1 MALSTGDKLGH
12 YEIRGLLGKG
22 GMGEVYRGRDTK
34 LKREVALKVLPGVF
48 ARDPER
54 MARFQR
60 EAEVLASLNHPN
72 IAAIYGVE
80 SDGEHKALVMELVE
94 GDAPKGPL
102 PFDEAWAITSQIAAA
117 LEYAHEKNVIHRDL
131 KPANVKVTP
140 EGIVKLLDFGLAK
153 ALSNRREASVPTGED
168 SPTLTMGATEAGVIL
183 GTAAYMA
190 PEQAKGKPLDK
201 RADIWSFG
209 VVLHELL
216 SGQRL
221 FKGEDIADTLA
232 QVLTKEID
240 LSGVAPRARKLL
252 RRCLERDPKNRL
264 RDIGE
269 ARYLVEE
276 VSATP
281 EVVNVPA
288 PAKPNLLWPAVAGVL
303 LLLGGAAGYGWWSA
317 TRPVAKP
324 LIQLSADLGSELAI
338 GNSTGSAIAISP
350 DGARIAF
357 VSRDSKGL
365 GRLLVRLLENTNVT
379 ELAVGEGATSPVF
392 SPDSQWI
399 AFFSGGKLKKVS
411 VQGGSPVTLCDA
423 PSPRGLSWGEDN
435 NIWFELENRA
445 VISRVSSNGGAPQA
459 MTQFDAKKSEVTHRL
474 PQLLPGGEAI
484 LFTASPDNN
493 GYADATLEVQS
504 LKTNERKTLVQHA
517 SFGRYLPSGHL
528 VYLQEG
534 TVFAAPMDVKRLE
547 LTGPGSPV
555 IENVNSYQVR
565 GYADLDITPS
575 GTAVYIPGTVTSR
588 RKSLFWVDSS
598 GALQTLNAE
607 PADFLDPR
615 VSPDG
620 TRISLMLADAG
631 GIDNVAVF
639 DPGARRI
646 TRLTFLKTSVQNS
659 AVWAPDS
666 KHLVFRSI
674 SKELS
679 GPGLYWMRADGAGD
693 PQRILE
699 GGRWNPESIS
709 PDGKHLAYREGI
721 DIWTLPLDMA
731 DPEHPKPG
739 KPELF
744 VHAEDTVR
752 NVAFSPDGRWLA
764 YSGANASNE
773 VFVRPFPGP
782 GGKWQIS
789 NGGGGL
795 VMWSHNGRE
804 LFYTLPAGGLNVVDY
819 RAQGDTF
826 VAGQPRAWF
835 QKPVTGLGGPDLAPD
850 GKRFVVAMDADAG
863 EQKTSTHAV
872 FLFNF
877 FDELRRRV
885 K

>member
-1 MALSTGDKLGH
+1 
-12 YEIRGLLGKG
+12 
-22 GMGEVYRGRDTK
+22 MGEVYRGRDTK

-80 SDGEHKALVMELVE
+80 SDGEYKALVMELVE

-102 PFDEAWAITSQIAAA
+102 PFDEAWVIASQIAAA

-153 ALSNRREASVPTGED
+153 ALSSRRETSVSIGED

-183 GTAAYMA
+183 GTASYMA
-190 PEQAKGKPLDK
+190 PEQAKGKQVDK

-216 SGQRL
+216 TGQRL

-240 LSGVAPRARKLL
+240 VSGVAPRARKLL
-252 RRCLERDPKNRL
+252 RRCLEKDPKNRL

-276 VSATP
+276 VSAAP
-281 EVVNVPA
+281 EVVSVPA
-288 PAKPNLLWPAVAGVL
+288 PAKVSRLWPALAGVL

-324 LIQLSADLGSELAI
+324 LVQLSADLGSELAI
-338 GNSTGSAIAISP
+338 GNSTGPAIAISP

-357 VSRDSKGL
+357 ISRDAKGQR
-365 GRLLVRLLENTNVT
+365 RLLVRLLESATVT
-379 ELAVGEGATSPVF
+379 ELAVGEGPTSAFF

-399 AFFSGGKLKKVS
+399 AFFAGGKLKKVS
-411 VQGGSPVTLCDA
+411 VQGGSSVTLCDA
-423 PSPRGLSWGEDN
+423 PNPRGGSWGEDG

-459 MTQFDAKKSEVTHRL
+459 VTTFDAKKGEITHRL
-474 PQLLPGGEAI
+474 PQLLPGGEAV
-484 LFTASPDNN
+484 LFTASTDNN
-493 GYADATLEVQS
+493 SYSDATLEVQS
-504 LKTNERKTLVQHA
+504 LKTNERKTLVQRA

-528 VYLQEG
+528 VYMQAG
-534 TVFAAPMDVKRLE
+534 TVFAAPMDVKKLE

-565 GYADLDITPS
+565 GYSDLDFTAA
-575 GTAVYIPGTVTSR
+575 GTAVYIPGTINTR
-588 RKSLFWVDSS
+588 RYSLFSMDAS
-598 GALQTLNAE
+598 GTLQNLNAE
-607 PADFLDPR
+607 PADFGSPL

-620 TRISLMLADAG
+620 TRISLMLADASG
-631 GIDNVAVF
+631 VDNVAVF
-639 DPGARRI
+639 DPGARRM
-646 TRLTFLKTSVQNS
+646 TRLTFLKTSVQNF
-659 AVWAPDS
+659 AVWAPDN
-666 KHLVFRSI
+666 KHLVFRST
-674 SKELS
+674 SKELA
-679 GPGLYWMRADGAGD
+679 GPGLYWLRADGAGD

-699 GGRWNPESIS
+699 GSNWSPESIS
-709 PDGKHLAYREGI
+709 PDGKHLAYHEGTA
-721 DIWTLPLDMA
+721 IWTLPLDVA

-744 VHAEDTVR
+744 LRAEDTVG

-764 YSGANASNE
+764 YSGPNAVNE

-789 NGGGGL
+789 TGGGGR
-795 VMWSHNGRE
+795 VVWSRNGRE
-804 LFYTLPAGGLNVVDY
+804 LFYRVPNGINVVDY
-819 RAQGDTF
+819 KVQGDTF
-826 VAGQPRAWF
+826 VASQPRAWL
-835 QKPVTGLGGPDLAPD
+835 QKLIPNTGAPDLAPD
-850 GKRFVVAMDADAG
+850 GKHFVVVMDADAG
-863 EQKTSTHAV
+863 EQKPSTHAV

-885 K
+885 PVGK

>member
-1 MALSTGDKLGH
+1 MT
-12 YEIRGLLGKG
+12 I
-22 GMGEVYRGRDTK
+22 
-34 LKREVALKVLPGVF
+34 
-48 ARDPER
+48 
-54 MARFQR
+54 
-60 EAEVLASLNHPN
+60 
-72 IAAIYGVE
+72 
-80 SDGEHKALVMELVE
+80 
-94 GDAPKGPL
+94 
-102 PFDEAWAITSQIAAA
+102 
-117 LEYAHEKNVIHRDL
+117 
-131 KPANVKVTP
+131 
-140 EGIVKLLDFGLAK
+140 
-153 ALSNRREASVPTGED
+153 GED

-190 PEQAKGKPLDK
+190 PEQAKGKPVDK

-240 LSGVAPRARKLL
+240 VSGVAPRARKLL
-252 RRCLERDPKNRL
+252 RRCLEKDPKNRL

-276 VSATP
+276 VSAAP

-338 GNSTGSAIAISP
+338 GNSTGPGIAISP
-350 DGARIAF
+350 DGARIALI
-357 VSRDSKGL
+357 SRDSKGL

-459 MTQFDAKKSEVTHRL
+459 MTQFDAKKGEVTHRL

-547 LTGPGSPV
+547 LTGQGSPV
-555 IENVNSYQVR
+555 IESVNSYTVR
-565 GYADLDITPS
+565 GYADLDFTPS
-575 GTAVYIPGTVTSR
+575 GTAVYIPGTITSR
-588 RKSLFWVDSS
+588 RRSLFWLDSS
-598 GALQTLNAE
+598 GTLQTLNGE
-607 PADFLDPR
+607 PGDFQNPL

-620 TRISLMLADAG
+620 ARISLILGDAG
-631 GIDNVAVF
+631 GIGNVAVF
-639 DPGARRI
+639 DSGARRM
-646 TRLTFLKTSVQNS
+646 TRLTFLKTSVQNF
-659 AVWAPDS
+659 AVWAPDN
-666 KHLVFRSI
+666 KHLVFRST
-674 SKELS
+674 SPKELS
-679 GPGLYWMRADGAGD
+679 GPGVYWLRADGAGD
-693 PQRILE
+693 PQRLVE
-699 GGRWNPESIS
+699 GSNWTPESVS
-709 PDGKHLAYREGI
+709 PDGKHLAYRQGTE
-721 DIWTLPLDMA
+721 IWTLPLDLT

-744 VHAEDTVR
+744 LRAEDTVS

-764 YSGANASNE
+764 YSGVNASNE

-789 NGGGGL
+789 SGGGGR
-795 VMWSHNGRE
+795 VVWSRNGRE
-804 LFYTLPAGGLNVVDY
+804 LFYRVQSGVNGVVHVVDY
-819 RAQGDTF
+819 KVQGDTF
-826 VAGQPRAWF
+826 VASQPRVWLQWQLRNA
-835 QKPVTGLGGPDLAPD
+835 PVDLAPD

-863 EQKTSTHAV
+863 EQKASTHAV

>member
-1 MALSTGDKLGH
+1 MSLSVGDKLGH
-12 YEIRGLLGKG
+12 YEISGLLGKG

-34 LKREVALKVLPGVF
+34 LKREVALKVLPAVF

-80 SDGEHKALVMELVE
+80 SDGEYKALVMELVE

-102 PFDEAWAITSQIAAA
+102 PFDEAWAIASQIAAA

-153 ALSNRREASVPTGED
+153 ALSNRRETSVSIGED

-183 GTAAYMA
+183 GTASYMA
-190 PEQAKGKPLDK
+190 PEQAKGKIVDK

-221 FKGEDIADTLA
+221 FKGEDVADTLA

-240 LSGVAPRARKLL
+240 VSGVAPRARKLL
-252 RRCLERDPKNRL
+252 RRCLEKDPKNRL

-276 VSATP
+276 VNAAH
-281 EVVNVPA
+281 EVVSVPA
-288 PAKPNLLWPAVAGVL
+288 PAKVNRLWPAIAGAL

-324 LIQLSADLGSELAI
+324 LIQLTADLGSELAI
-338 GNSTGSAIAISP
+338 GNSTGPAIAISP

-357 VSRDSKGL
+357 ISHDAKGQN
-365 GRLLVRLLENTNVT
+365 RLLVRLLESTNVT
-379 ELAVGEGATSPVF
+379 ELAAGEGATHPFF

-399 AFFSGGKLKKVS
+399 AFFAGGKLKKIS
-411 VQGGSPVTLCDA
+411 VQGGSSVTLCDA
-423 PSPRGLSWGEDN
+423 PNPRGASWGEDG

-445 VISRVSSNGGAPQA
+445 VISRVSSNGGAPEA
-459 MTQFDAKKSEVTHRL
+459 ITQFDAKKGEITHRL

-493 GYADATLEVQS
+493 SYADATIEVQS
-504 LKTNERKTLVQHA
+504 LKTKERKPLLQHA

-528 VYLQEG
+528 LYLQEG

-565 GYADLDITPS
+565 GYADLDMTPS
-575 GTAVYIPGTVTSR
+575 GTAIYIPGTITTR
-588 RKSLFWVDSS
+588 RRSLFWMDSS
-598 GALQTLNAE
+598 GTLQTLNAE
-607 PADFLDPR
+607 LADFGNPQ

-620 TRISLMLADAG
+620 TRISLTLADAS
-631 GIDNVAVF
+631 GIANVAVF
-639 DPGARRI
+639 DPSARRM
-646 TRLTFLKTSVQNS
+646 TRLTFLKTSVLNF
-659 AVWAPDS
+659 AVWAPDN
-666 KHLVFRSI
+666 KHLVFRST
-674 SKELS
+674 SKELA
-679 GPGLYWMRADGAGD
+679 GPGLYWLRADGAGD

-699 GGRWNPESIS
+699 GSNWGPESIS
-709 PDGKHLAYREGI
+709 PDGKHLAYREGTA
-721 DIWTLPLDMA
+721 IWTLPLDVA

-744 VHAEDTVR
+744 LRAEDTVG

-764 YSGANASNE
+764 YSGANAANE
-773 VFVRPFPGP
+773 VYVRPFPGP

-789 NGGGGL
+789 NGGGGRVL
-795 VMWSHNGRE
+795 WSRNGRE
-804 LFYTLPAGGLNVVDY
+804 LFYSVPSGINVVDY
-819 RAQGDTF
+819 KVQGDTF
-826 VAGQPRAWF
+826 VVGQARAWL
-835 QKPVTGLGGPDLAPD
+835 QKQLPNAPDLAPD
-850 GKRFVVAMDADAG
+850 GKRFVVAMEADAG
-863 EQKTSTHAV
+863 EQKASTHAV

-885 K
+885 PVR